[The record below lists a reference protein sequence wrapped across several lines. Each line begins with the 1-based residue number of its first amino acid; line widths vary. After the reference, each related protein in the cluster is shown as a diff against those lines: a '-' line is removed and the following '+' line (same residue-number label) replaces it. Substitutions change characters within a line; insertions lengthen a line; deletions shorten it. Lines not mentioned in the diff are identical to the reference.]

1 VRTAAEAPTAVHRGV
16 ACAQLEFLKSN
27 IDGLSKVVAGKQD
40 NLEAVVNVL
49 QRKVAAATA

>member
-1 VRTAAEAPTAVHRGV
+1 
-16 ACAQLEFLKSN
+16 LKSN